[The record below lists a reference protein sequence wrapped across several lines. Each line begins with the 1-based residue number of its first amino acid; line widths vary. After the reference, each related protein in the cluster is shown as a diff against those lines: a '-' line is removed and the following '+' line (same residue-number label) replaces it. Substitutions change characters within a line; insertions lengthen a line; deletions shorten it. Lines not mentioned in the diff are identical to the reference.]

1 MSKSLIQEVVDASPN
16 RRSFLKKIGYA
27 SAAVGAMSV
36 AGVKTAEAQTNV
48 EIEVL
53 NFALNL
59 EYLEAEFYTYG
70 QYGHG
75 IEQLGIPISR
85 HGQRRQPQGGWD
97 DDGGKQVSFPNNL
110 VFSQAIT
117 EEIGADERA
126 HVLLLQSFLGAKA
139 IAKPNINL
147 NALGIGFGSEAEFL
161 TLARI
166 FEDIGVSAY
175 GGAAYLLKTPL
186 VIQTAARILATE
198 AEHVASLRTQ
208 IARLNIPS
216 PVLDGADLVP
226 PPTGAQNTYLSINPA
241 PGGGAP
247 RDPLRDP
254 GPESCLW
261 RYWTDTRRILPTG
274 STARSMERR
283 VPRLQPRRI
292 WVLSRP
298 ALRLLPST
306 GSPANPGSD
315 SPGTKAPPRSG
326 GAFFYMVLPEF
337 T

>member
-16 RRSFLKKIGYA
+16 RRSFLKKIGIA

-36 AGVKTAEAQTNV
+36 AGVKPAEAQTNI

-70 QYGHG
+70 QYGYG
-75 IEQLGIPISR
+75 IEQMGIAISGTAR
-85 HGQRRQPQGGWD
+85 GDNPRAGGVTT
-97 DDGGKQVSFPNNL
+97 GGSKVTFSNSL
-110 VFSQAIT
+110 VFTQAIT
-117 EEIGADERA
+117 SEIGVDERA
-126 HVLLLQSFLGAKA
+126 HVVLLRSFLGDKA

-147 NALGIGFGSEAEFL
+147 NALGVGFGSENEFL

-198 AEHVASLRTQ
+198 SQHVGTLHTQ

-226 PPTGAQNTYLSINPA
+226 PPTGPQNQYLSINPSNGLPA
-241 PGGGAP
+241 IRSVPEVLALAYGGAG
-247 RDPLRDP
+247 LTQ
-254 GPESCLW
+254 GGFF
-261 RYWTDTRRILPTG
+261 PTG
-274 STARSMERR
+274 
-283 VPRLQPRRI
+283 I
-292 WVLSRP
+292 
-298 ALRLLPST
+298 
-306 GSPANPGSD
+306 N
-315 SPGTKAPPRSG
+315 
-326 GAFFYMVLPEF
+326 GAFHTTPSSAPATSANLGTEPAGFAPAP
-337 T
+337 